1 MQKYAGLGSFLG
13 KLSEKGAAKIIK
25 GMEKIHP
32 KLGKA
37 AKGFFT
43 EVRPEGDVGKPAVMK
58 KHTSLGVGAG
68 KAFNAALW
76 GSLGLD
82 AISSVLPKKHD
93 QQNNYY
99 YQQPPQKMASA
110 SEVIKEASLDNE
122 IGSLD
127 NKDLVPADDPL
138 TELLASQSGLYT
150 N

>member
-13 KLSEKGAAKIIK
+13 KLSEKGASKIIK

-32 KLGKA
+32 SLGKA
-37 AKGFFT
+37 TKGFFT

-68 KAFNAALW
+68 KAFNTALW
-76 GSLGLD
+76 GSIGLD
-82 AISSVLPKKHD
+82 ALGSILPRKHN

-99 YQQPPQKMASA
+99 YQQPPQKTASA
-110 SEVIKEASLDNE
+110 TEVIKEASLDNE

-127 NKDLVPADDPL
+127 NKDLVPTSDPL